1 MDTSRLTIWILFI
14 WMFAVLGCATHRISL
29 DRAKDVRNQEDL
41 VRMLGKPDR
50 ATKNQ
55 DGYEEWIYRSKT
67 CNILRLEYT
76 SRDFIFLLNKNG
88 EVIRKDMSELLRKY
102 RLMPLRKLPDEF
114 KEFEWCHFN
123 DRTRFLESWIYGK
136 RICISAI
143 KSTKHQDMKKGF
155 SSILQITITEWNV
168 VSWEK
173 SVSRWAQEVMERSKQ
188 WGMFLLSIS

>member
-114 KEFEWCHFN
+114 KEFE
-123 DRTRFLESWIYGK
+123 
-136 RICISAI
+136 
-143 KSTKHQDMKKGF
+143 
-155 SSILQITITEWNV
+155 
-168 VSWEK
+168 
-173 SVSRWAQEVMERSKQ
+173 
-188 WGMFLLSIS
+188 